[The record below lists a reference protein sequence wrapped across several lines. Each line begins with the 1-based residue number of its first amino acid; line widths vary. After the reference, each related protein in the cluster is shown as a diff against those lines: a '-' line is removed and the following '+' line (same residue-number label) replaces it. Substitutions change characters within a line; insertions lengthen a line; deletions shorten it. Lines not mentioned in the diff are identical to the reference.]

1 VLHCHTSL
9 LLLTDSYCVWR
20 FHILRFHLLRFH
32 VSRLESLEAVAAA
45 AAEND
50 DLRFTMQQDN
60 ERLQQQLAA
69 AGLTEHFLDTQLQ
82 VYT

>member
-1 VLHCHTSL
+1 
-9 LLLTDSYCVWR
+9 
-20 FHILRFHLLRFH
+20 